1 VTAIPRKRGR
11 PRRPFFKDGS
21 PASLSGRP
29 SGIPGW
35 PTEFVRN
42 QKAFEAKLRQDYNVG
57 PHVPLALVWP
67 LLARGEGHLAQEDL
81 NAEEA
86 YRVAR
91 ETQRGTARLAS
102 EARAS
107 ISTARMLSL
116 RAKNFLLLKKIAAGT
131 LTRNSAVAIV
141 RNDWPGSGD
150 GDPMPSAR
158 TLNDWLS

>member
-1 VTAIPRKRGR
+1 
-11 PRRPFFKDGS
+11 
-21 PASLSGRP
+21 
-29 SGIPGW
+29 
-35 PTEFVRN
+35 VRN

-107 ISTARMLSL
+107 ISTARML
-116 RAKNFLLLKKIAAGT
+116 LKKIAAGT